1 MAARNASSGT
11 PSVTE
16 HLYRQDA
23 YLTEC
28 EARVV
33 SVDDDGIVL
42 DRTVFYP
49 LGGGQP
55 GDSGY
60 LQSDQGS
67 IRVQGARHGPDGAV
81 MHIPEGGTVPV
92 GAKVR
97 AVLDWDRRYA
107 HMRMHTCLH
116 LLGALVPH
124 GVTGGNIS
132 ETRSR
137 LDFDMTDTVDKIE
150 LTEKLNRLIEANHPV
165 ESFWISE
172 EELDARPELIRT
184 LSVRPPRGVGEIRL
198 LQIPGVDLQPCG
210 GTHVRQ
216 TGEIGPV
223 RIGKVE
229 KKGRHNRRIAIEFAM
244 QDEQVRALSDALLTE
259 E

>member
-1 MAARNASSGT
+1 M
-11 PSVTE
+11 TE
-16 HLYRQDA
+16 HLDRQDA

-33 SVDDDGIVL
+33 RADDDGIVL

-60 LQSDQGS
+60 LQFDQGA
-67 IRVQGARHGPDGAV
+67 IRIQEARHGPDGTV
-81 MHIPEGGTVPV
+81 LHIPEGGTVPA

-97 AVLDWDRRYA
+97 AVIDWDRRYA

-116 LLGALVPH
+116 LLGALVPY

-137 LDFDMTDTVDKIE
+137 LDFDMTDTVDKAV

-172 EELDARPELIRT
+172 EELDARQELIRT
-184 LSVRPPRGVGEIRL
+184 MSVRPPCGVGDIRL

-229 KKGRHNRRIAIEFAM
+229 KKGRHNRRIAIEFVIK
-244 QDEQVRALSDALLTE
+244 DEQVRAMADALLTE
-259 E
+259 Q